1 MKSDKDK
8 LYITVIYFEE
18 IYNFWLTTF
27 SFEIICIYQILFEVK
42 FIFLKFSKRFR
53 MKK

>member
-18 IYNFWLTTF
+18 IYHFWLTTF
-27 SFEIICIYQILFEVK
+27 LFEIIWIYQILFEVK
-42 FIFLKFSKRFR
+42 FIFLKIFQTI
-53 MKK
+53 